1 MGMSTMFYEI
11 CGGDPQPKASAKLL
25 DMLEMSCVDSP
36 KKANMAN
43 KMHDYDVATANP
55 MDKAKLRTSAEYASR
70 IPKQL
75 FPISLSHTDAQRKA
89 VAIFALEDESL
100 RSSWIAAV
108 EFPEKQVQLGIGAFC
123 RGGSFLSIFSSSTKG
138 SKDLPHS
145 GTLKKARTWS
155 NGQRPTLH

>member
-25 DMLEMSCVDSP
+25 D
-36 KKANMAN
+36 N
-43 KMHDYDVATANP
+43 DVATANP

-123 RGGSFLSIFSSSTKG
+123 RG
-138 SKDLPHS
+138 
-145 GTLKKARTWS
+145 
-155 NGQRPTLH
+155 